1 MINIPK
7 HVAII
12 MDGNGR
18 WAQQHGQSRIYG
30 HQNVSQSIAAVIKIC
45 LKKKIKYLSL
55 YAFSTENWS
64 RPVSEI
70 NGIFEIINKYI
81 VENMHVCDEY
91 NIKVNF
97 LGDTH
102 SLPEYL
108 CSTIANIV
116 SHTINYDRLIIS
128 VGLNYS
134 GRWDIVNGINQLVK
148 QKVDSVTV
156 DDVSNVLSTHGI
168 PDPDVLIRTGK
179 EKRISNFFLWQIAY
193 TELFF
198 VDKFWPD
205 FNEGDF
211 MNILHGYSK
220 RQRRFGGI
228 NNVNI

>member
-18 WAQQHGQSRIYG
+18 WAQQRGQSRIYG
-30 HQNVSQSIAAVIKIC
+30 HQNASQSIAAVIKIC
-45 LKKKIKYLSL
+45 LKQKIKYLSL

-64 RPVSEI
+64 RPTNEI

-81 VENMHVCDEY
+81 VENIHICDEY
-91 NIKVNF
+91 NIKVRI
-97 LGDTH
+97 LGDTY

-108 CSTIANIV
+108 RSTIANIV
-116 SHTINYDRLIIS
+116 SHTINYDRFIIS
-128 VGLNYS
+128 VGMNYS
-134 GRWDIVNGINQLVK
+134 GRWDIVNSINQLIK
-148 QKVDSVTV
+148 QKFNSVTI
-156 DDVSNVLSTHGI
+156 DDVSNVLSTHDI

-211 MNILHGYSK
+211 VNILNEYSK